1 MMSKWVKKELTPSTE
16 RPEADPKGKQETS
29 VGSGKCLV
37 L

>member
-1 MMSKWVKKELTPSTE
+1 MMSKWPKKELSPSTE
-16 RPEADPKGKQETS
+16 WPEADPKGKQETS